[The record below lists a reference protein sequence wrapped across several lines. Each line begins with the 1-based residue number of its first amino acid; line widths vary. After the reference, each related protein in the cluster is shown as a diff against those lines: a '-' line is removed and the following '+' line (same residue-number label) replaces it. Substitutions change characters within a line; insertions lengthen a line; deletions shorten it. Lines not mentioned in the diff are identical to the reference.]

1 MRKNTLQDELILS
14 KTISNM
20 LRKAKST
27 YPVDPLTG
35 LPTRIYYDAELRE
48 ALIRAKQSG
57 HSVAIVF
64 LDLDGLKIVNHT
76 FGHAMGDLL
85 LQQVAKRLDGCV
97 NSKGVLARL
106 GGDEF
111 LIFREIRHPDE
122 AEALAHKI
130 IDALHLSFNCEDEDL
145 HVITHVGVSLFP
157 KDGERL
163 ETLLRNA
170 DTALYRAKE
179 EGKNNYQI
187 YTPEMST
194 EAEKRVI
201 LENSFRR
208 ALKRKEFVVYY
219 QPQIDLQSGKI
230 VGMEALVRWQN
241 PEFGLVPPMDF
252 IPIAERTGL
261 ILPMGEWVLH
271 EACAQTK
278 AWQKAGLPRMCVA
291 VNLSA
296 RQFQQQDMLRMI
308 AKTLQDTRLEPE
320 CLELEIT
327 ESYAMQNA
335 DFTISVLRD
344 LKKMGVR
351 VSIDDFGTGYS
362 SLSYLKQF
370 PIDTLK
376 IDRSFVRDLSAV
388 TVVERAQ
395 ESTPMS
401 KSLRV
406 LIVASTEEDANS
418 LLQELRTGGYDPTF
432 ERVETRTEMAAAL
445 ARQSWEMVISDH
457 SMPRFNATMV
467 LTLLKKTGHDI
478 PCIIVSNTLGE
489 EHAVAALKMGAHD
502 YLLKGN
508 ISRLVAAVERE
519 LLEAELRRERKRVEA
534 TVQRQASH
542 DVLTDLPN
550 RTLFKD
556 RLTLALAHA
565 NRYRNMLAVL
575 FVDLDRFKNIIDTL
589 GPAVGDRLLQGVA
602 ERLASC
608 LDEGDTLARLGGDE
622 FVVLLPR
629 LQRADKAVK
638 LAQRVL
644 EVLKPVFVFNGHE
657 LHITTS
663 IGISLYPYDGTDVD
677 TLLKN
682 ADTALYRAKEQGR
695 NNYQLY
701 TPAMNARA
709 FERLAMEN
717 SLRKAL
723 ERQQFLLHYQPMV
736 DVAQG
741 QIVGAEALV
750 RWQHPDLGLV
760 YPAEFIPLAEETG
773 LIVPLGEWVL
783 RAACAQTQAW
793 HKAGYPNLTVA
804 VNLSARQFQHQG
816 LMDTIARVLR
826 ETELDPRTLELE
838 ITESIAMQ
846 NADFTNVILRHLKD
860 MGVRIAMDDFGTG
873 YSSLSYLRKFPI
885 DTLKID
891 QSFVRDLTTDLNDAA
906 IANAIIVLAH
916 SLKLK
921 VIAEGVETAEQEA
934 FLKAH
939 HCDKFQG
946 YLFSRPLTAVQFE
959 QLLFQGRGTS
969 ISLSI

>member
-1 MRKNTLQDELILS
+1 
-14 KTISNM
+14 
-20 LRKAKST
+20 
-27 YPVDPLTG
+27 
-35 LPTRIYYDAELRE
+35 
-48 ALIRAKQSG
+48 
-57 HSVAIVF
+57 
-64 LDLDGLKIVNHT
+64 
-76 FGHAMGDLL
+76 
-85 LQQVAKRLDGCV
+85 
-97 NSKGVLARL
+97 
-106 GGDEF
+106 
-111 LIFREIRHPDE
+111 
-122 AEALAHKI
+122 
-130 IDALHLSFNCEDEDL
+130 
-145 HVITHVGVSLFP
+145 
-157 KDGERL
+157 
-163 ETLLRNA
+163 
-170 DTALYRAKE
+170 
-179 EGKNNYQI
+179 
-187 YTPEMST
+187 
-194 EAEKRVI
+194 
-201 LENSFRR
+201 
-208 ALKRKEFVVYY
+208 
-219 QPQIDLQSGKI
+219 
-230 VGMEALVRWQN
+230 
-241 PEFGLVPPMDF
+241 
-252 IPIAERTGL
+252 
-261 ILPMGEWVLH
+261 
-271 EACAQTK
+271 
-278 AWQKAGLPRMCVA
+278 
-291 VNLSA
+291 
-296 RQFQQQDMLRMI
+296 
-308 AKTLQDTRLEPE
+308 
-320 CLELEIT
+320 
-327 ESYAMQNA
+327 
-335 DFTISVLRD
+335 
-344 LKKMGVR
+344 
-351 VSIDDFGTGYS
+351 
-362 SLSYLKQF
+362 
-370 PIDTLK
+370 
-376 IDRSFVRDLSAV
+376 
-388 TVVERAQ
+388 
-395 ESTPMS
+395 MS
-401 KSLRV
+401 KPLRV
-406 LIVASTEEDANS
+406 LIVAASPEDAES
-418 LLQELRTGGYDPTF
+418 VLSELRKGQYDPVF

-445 ARQSWEMVISDH
+445 ARENWDLVISDH
-457 SMPRFNATMV
+457 TLPRFNATMV

-478 PCIIVSNTLGE
+478 PCIIVSSTLGE
-489 EHAVAALKMGAHD
+489 EHAVTALKMGAHD
-502 YLLKGN
+502 YLLRGN
-508 ISRLVAAVERE
+508 LARLVSAVERE
-519 LLEAELRRERKRVEA
+519 LEEATARRERKRVEA

-589 GPAVGDRLLQGVA
+589 GPAIGDRLLQGVA

-622 FVVLLPR
+622 FVILLPR

-717 SLRKAL
+717 SLRRAL
-723 ERQQFLLHYQPMV
+723 ERQQFLLHYQPQV
-736 DVAQG
+736 DIENGRIAG
-741 QIVGAEALV
+741 TEALV

-783 RAACAQTQAW
+783 RAACAQTRAW
-793 HKAGYPNLTVA
+793 HKAGFPQLTVA
-804 VNLSARQFQHQG
+804 VNLSGRQFQHQG
-816 LMDTIARVLR
+816 LMDTIARVLK

-891 QSFVRDLTTDLNDAA
+891 QSFVRDLTTDANDAA

-921 VIAEGVETAEQEA
+921 VVAEGVETPDQET

-939 HCDKFQG
+939 HCDKLQG
-946 YLFSRPLTAVQFE
+946 YLYNRPLTATQFE
-959 QLLFQGRGTS
+959 QLLFQGHGTS